1 MPHVRFVD
9 NHHFI
14 FTAGSRLA
22 AQLGMPISTDGMLA
36 LLHKGNLSTASTPRI
51 LGVDEWAWRRG
62 WRYGTILCDLEK
74 HCPIDLLPDCSR
86 ERVAAWLKTIPVSK
100 SSAVIVLIIMP
111 KQPKHVFP
119 MRFRWQ
125 TGGVHFKVLPSPVAN
140 RSRKGFSI
148 SSLLPTPFLSYS
160 HTNLSPP
167 PRRNSNPETP
177 QPTHG
182 KSYPP
187 DAHSTPPQ
195 KPFAPWASP

>member
-125 TGGVHFKVLPSPVAN
+125 TGGVHFKVLPSPVAK
-140 RSRKGFSI
+140 RFQHLLLTTHPFSVI
-148 SSLLPTPFLSYS
+148 QPYQSQPSAKTKLKSG
-160 HTNLSPP
+160 
-167 PRRNSNPETP
+167 NSAT
-177 QPTHG
+177 
-182 KSYPP
+182 Y
-187 DAHSTPPQ
+187 AR
-195 KPFAPWASP
+195 